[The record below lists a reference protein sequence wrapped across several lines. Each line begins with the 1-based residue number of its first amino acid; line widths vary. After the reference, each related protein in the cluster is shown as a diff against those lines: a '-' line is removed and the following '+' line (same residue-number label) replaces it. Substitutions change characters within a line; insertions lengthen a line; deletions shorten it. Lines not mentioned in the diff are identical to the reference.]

1 MTSAAGTSSSEQIIF
16 GETSCDH
23 GMIAT
28 FRFIF
33 VRPSRSLVIN
43 LPRQAMPGFSLLS
56 HKFLEN
62 TQPDQARES
71 ESADSPLKFI
81 QCWPVRHLKRRR
93 TTRTAVEIRL
103 GSAGSDRPAAL
114 PQRMSTTIVLSESS
128 YGSVLHESL
137 WITQL
142 SAQIEDWY
150 VHKELCKETVIPSWR
165 SCVTLKP
172 EPLCRGNSK
181 LAPAAHFKRNHLLS
195 LFKRILGWQYK
206 SSAEV
211 TCIAVSWSFCS
222 QFKSLVELRQRPF
235 AFKFKFRRALPSPAE
250 VPDGSSR
257 CVFCSLRGKGCLA

>member
-142 SAQIEDWY
+142 SAQIADWY
-150 VHKELCKETVIPSWR
+150 VHKEL
-165 SCVTLKP
+165 
-172 EPLCRGNSK
+172 
-181 LAPAAHFKRNHLLS
+181 
-195 LFKRILGWQYK
+195 
-206 SSAEV
+206 
-211 TCIAVSWSFCS
+211 
-222 QFKSLVELRQRPF
+222 
-235 AFKFKFRRALPSPAE
+235 
-250 VPDGSSR
+250 
-257 CVFCSLRGKGCLA
+257 